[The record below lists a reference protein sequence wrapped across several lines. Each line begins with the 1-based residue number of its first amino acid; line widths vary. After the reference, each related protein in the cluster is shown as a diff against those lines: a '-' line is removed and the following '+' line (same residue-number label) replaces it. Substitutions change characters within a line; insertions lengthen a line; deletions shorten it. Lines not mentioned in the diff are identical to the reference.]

1 MKKNKIKK
9 FLNDYMKWTP
19 SKMVIVILLLLP
31 ILLNFNTKFKLNND
45 FWFLINTG
53 KYIINNGIPH
63 IEPFTIHSNLL
74 FVVQQWLT
82 DIIFYFI
89 YSKFNIYGM
98 YIFTIVMELLII
110 YLMYKVCLLIS
121 NNKIKLSII
130 ITVLIILILNRDFIT
145 TRPHLFD
152 ILFLTLELYLL
163 ELYVK
168 RNNKKYLLGLPLISL
183 LMINLHSSIW
193 PMLFVFLL
201 PYYVGRINLK
211 FTTKEN
217 YKLKSIIIVT
227 IIMFIFGF
235 INPYGIEAMK
245 YLFNS
250 YGIDYLNKIVGE
262 MNQPDLK
269 KGIII
274 YIFIFIIYLSY
285 YINRKDKINLRYL
298 LLTLGT
304 TCLTLEHYRGVMFL
318 LIVSIITL
326 SDNLKQF
333 FNKEVISKAN
343 KKDNYIYIIL
353 LIFLSLIY
361 LYSLD
366 FETENK
372 MFHSNIANYLD
383 ENTTKDITLYT
394 GYGEGSYYE
403 YRGYKCYLDPRAEVF
418 LKSNNKKE
426 DILLEYYLLQ
436 HGIISYQDFI
446 DKYNF
451 DYILVSDK
459 DVIYYQIIKDN
470 AYEKVYE
477 GTSIEDYNL
486 IKKYKLNYRLYKK
499 KEA

>member
-1 MKKNKIKK
+1 MKKNKIKE
-9 FLNDYMKWTP
+9 FLYNYMKWTP

-31 ILLNFNTKFKLNND
+31 ILLNFDTKFKLNND

-63 IEPFTIHSNLL
+63 IEPFTIHSNLT

-98 YIFTIVMELLII
+98 YIFTITMELLII

-130 ITVLIILILNRDFIT
+130 ITVLIMLILNRDFIT

-163 ELYVK
+163 ELYIK
-168 RNNKKYLLGLPLISL
+168 RNNKKYLLGLPIISL

-250 YGIDYLNKIVGE
+250 YGIDYLDKVVIE
-262 MNQPDLK
+262 MSPPDIKQSLMLFV
-269 KGIII
+269 
-274 YIFIFIIYLSY
+274 FIFIVYLSY

-304 TCLTLEHYRGVMFL
+304 TYLTLEHNRGVMFL

-333 FNKEVISKAN
+333 FNKETISKAK

-426 DILLEYYLLQ
+426 DILFEYYLLQ
-436 HGIISYQDFI
+436 NGIISYQDFI

-470 AYEKVYE
+470 TYEKVYE
-477 GTSIEDYNL
+477 GTSIEDDNL
-486 IKKYKLNYRLYKK
+486 LKKYKLNYRLYKK
-499 KEA
+499 KET

>member
-1 MKKNKIKK
+1 MLIQKGNIMKKNKIKK

-121 NNKIKLSII
+121 NNKIKLAII
-130 ITVLIILILNRDFIT
+130 ITVLIMLILNRDFIT

-163 ELYVK
+163 ELYIK
-168 RNNKKYLLGLPLISL
+168 RNNKKYLIGLPLISL

-193 PMLFVFLL
+193 PILFVFLL

-217 YKLKSIIIVT
+217 YKLRPIIIVT
-227 IIMFIFGF
+227 IIMLIFGF
-235 INPYGIEAMK
+235 INPYGIESMK

-250 YGIDYLNKIVGE
+250 YGIDYLDKVVIE
-262 MNQPDLK
+262 MSSPDIKQSLMLFV
-269 KGIII
+269 
-274 YIFIFIIYLSY
+274 FIFIVYLSY
-285 YINRKDKINLRYL
+285 YINRKYKR
-298 LLTLGT
+298 LTLQP
-304 TCLTLEHYRGVMFL
+304 FL
-318 LIVSIITL
+318 FSI
-326 SDNLKQF
+326 
-333 FNKEVISKAN
+333 
-343 KKDNYIYIIL
+343 
-353 LIFLSLIY
+353 
-361 LYSLD
+361 
-366 FETENK
+366 
-372 MFHSNIANYLD
+372 
-383 ENTTKDITLYT
+383 
-394 GYGEGSYYE
+394 
-403 YRGYKCYLDPRAEVF
+403 
-418 LKSNNKKE
+418 
-426 DILLEYYLLQ
+426 
-436 HGIISYQDFI
+436 
-446 DKYNF
+446 
-451 DYILVSDK
+451 
-459 DVIYYQIIKDN
+459 
-470 AYEKVYE
+470 
-477 GTSIEDYNL
+477 
-486 IKKYKLNYRLYKK
+486 
-499 KEA
+499 

>member
-19 SKMVIVILLLLP
+19 SKIVIVILLLLP
-31 ILLNFNTKFKLNND
+31 ILLSFNIKFKLNND

-63 IEPFTIHSNLL
+63 IEPFTMHSNLS

-98 YIFTIVMELLII
+98 YIFTIIMELLII

-130 ITVLIILILNRDFIT
+130 ITVLIMLILNRDFIT

-163 ELYVK
+163 ELYIK
-168 RNNKKYLLGLPLISL
+168 RNNIKYLIGLPIISL

-193 PMLFVFLL
+193 PMIFVFLL

-211 FTTKEN
+211 FTTKVN
-217 YKLKSIIIVT
+217 YKLKPIIVVT
-227 IIMFIFGF
+227 IIMFMFGF
-235 INPYGIEAMK
+235 VNPYGIEAMK

-250 YGIDYLNKIVGE
+250 YGIDYLDKIVGE
-262 MNQPDLK
+262 MAPLDVK
-269 KGIII
+269 KGLII
-274 YIFIFIIYLSY
+274 YIFIFLIYISY
-285 YINRKDKINLRYL
+285 YVNRSNKINLRYL

-304 TCLTLEHYRGVMFL
+304 TYLTIEHYRGVMFL

-326 SDNLKQF
+326 SDNLEYF
-333 FNKEVISKAN
+333 FNKEVILKTN

-353 LIFLSLIY
+353 LAFLGIIY
-361 LYSLD
+361 FYNLD
-366 FETENK
+366 FVTEDK
-372 MFHSNIANYLD
+372 TLHFNIANYLD
-383 ENTTKDITLYT
+383 ENTSNDIKLYT
-394 GYGEGSYYE
+394 DYNQGSYYE
-403 YRGYKCYLDPRAEVF
+403 YREYKCYLDPRAEVF
-418 LKSNNKKE
+418 LKFNNKKE

-451 DYILVSDK
+451 DYILVSDN

-470 AYEKVYE
+470 TYEKVYE
-477 GTSIEDYNL
+477 GNSIEEYNL
-486 IKKYKLNYRLYKK
+486 IKKDTINYRLYKK
-499 KEA
+499 KEI